1 MLGGQGNDKSKVE
14 EMVRSIFSNSDIA
27 LNHSTNLMNTSLDSL
42 SVVMLS
48 YSRYVFILKLIFHQQ

>member
-48 YSRYVFILKLIFHQQ
+48 

>member
-14 EMVRSIFSNSDIA
+14 EIVRSIFSNSDIA
-27 LNHSTNLMNTSLDSL
+27 LNHSTNLTNTGLDSL

-48 YSRYVFILKLIFHQQ
+48 